1 MEYKVLPFNA
11 NLNQKDASQVAVNQL
26 QSLIDGELANGF
38 EFISMGSIETSVA
51 PTSGCLGIGAKPG
64 YNTSVAVAIF
74 NLKSATIIQY
84 TIKGR
89 FMSR

>member
-26 QSLIDGELANGF
+26 QSLIDEELANGF

-74 NLKSATIIQY
+74 K
-84 TIKGR
+84 KK
-89 FMSR
+89 